1 MIELRDVTKH
11 YGRTVALNGIS
22 IRVAAGELCVL
33 IGPSGYGKST
43 TLRLVNRLVE
53 PSSGE
58 VFLNGQPVRSFVPE
72 NLRRG
77 IGYVIQ
83 SIGLLPHMTVEQ
95 NIGIVPRLLGWDTVR
110 RFIGPILGLA
120 LLVWLCIPSATQAPL
135 EFIFPDAPEVVYDR
149 ASLVSL
155 IGEHLVLVSVST
167 TAAAVL
173 GLLIGIGVTRQ
184 AGRPFLPLAQDAT
197 SLAQTFP
204 PVAVLALAVPIL
216 GFGFTPTVVALF
228 VYSVLPVV
236 KNTIAGLEAVP
247 ADILEA
253 STGMGMRPVDRLVR
267 TELPLA
273 ARVILAGVRTS
284 VVLNVGTA
292 TIGAGGLGR
301 IIIAGLVRDNPA
313 WIITGALAAAALA
326 LLADWLFARLD
337 ETFYS
342 AGEVI

>member
-1 MIELRDVTKH
+1 M
-11 YGRTVALNGIS
+11 
-22 IRVAAGELCVL
+22 
-33 IGPSGYGKST
+33 
-43 TLRLVNRLVE
+43 
-53 PSSGE
+53 
-58 VFLNGQPVRSFVPE
+58 
-72 NLRRG
+72 
-77 IGYVIQ
+77 Q
-83 SIGLLPHMTVEQ
+83 SPGA
-95 NIGIVPRLLGWDTVR
+95 GWDTVR

-120 LLVWLCIPSATQAPL
+120 LLVWLCIPAATRGPL
-135 EFIFPDAPEVVYDR
+135 EFIFPDAPEVIYDR

-155 IGEHLVLVSVST
+155 IGEHLVLVAVST
-167 TAAAVL
+167 TAATLL
-173 GLLIGIGVTRQ
+173 GLFIGIGVTRE
-184 AGRPFLPLAQDAT
+184 AGRPFLPLAQDAS

-204 PVAVLALAVPIL
+204 PVAILALAVPIL

-228 VYSVLPVV
+228 VYSILPVV

-253 STGMGMRPVDRLVR
+253 STGMGMRPVDRLMR

-292 TIGAGGLGR
+292 TIGATIGAGGLGR

-313 WIITGALAAAALA
+313 WILTGALAAAVLA

-337 ETFYS
+337 ATFYS
-342 AGEVI
+342 ADEVI